1 MANQG
6 RGRSVITGDNILRRQ
21 LIRVGDER
29 FAYRPLDTSVDGIR
43 LVILEPSTTT
53 EGVLQCRLVH
63 VTFGQMPKYEA
74 LSYTWGIK
82 DPQNDILLNDK
93 TFPVRRNLRDALLQL
108 RKLDDERVLWI
119 DAICINQD
127 DIPERNQQ
135 VRNMPHI
142 YSRAQM
148 VLVWLGIANEFED
161 ICRWKDEEGYEPVS
175 SIRLND
181 KFGQFLSKMSSVDYW
196 HRVWIVQEIGKAR
209 KIRIHYGKIGVD
221 WELFIGTMRLYR
233 QNLSLQGS
241 LPLRLA
247 DLMLDKYGNGYK
259 LENLI
264 KTHQKALCED
274 VRDRIYGFTGLA
286 NDTYGRLSMD
296 YGKTPFDVWEDV
308 VRFRNAD
315 RTVSQHDILEF
326 AGFARQLLGNHLKGT
341 RENIPVNDDLP
352 IDQEV
357 HIDQEA
363 LVVNPKNELVF
374 CPARLWGRVTWVGP
388 TYDEIRGNLR
398 KVDEW
403 IASIRDH
410 VSETYL
416 QSAYEENDLLLQ
428 LLEDLDY
435 TDLEMVSPIETKI
448 RYKLD
453 YSDYGDGVN
462 TMMYV
467 KPKAPT
473 LVEEDVVYGWY
484 SEYMTEEKYLFLL
497 DLCSSDDGSN
507 SAALKPFTGIGLA
520 SVKVAR
526 GDFICCFYQKEK
538 AAVVRKHNEYGE
550 TDQFSIIGSAV
561 FPDVR
566 AMATEKMKNTKK
578 AKAKFSILNNT
589 SLKSMETINLYMD
602 IGMVYEW
609 SI

>member
-1 MANQG
+1 
-6 RGRSVITGDNILRRQ
+6 
-21 LIRVGDER
+21 
-29 FAYRPLDTSVDGIR
+29 
-43 LVILEPSTTT
+43 
-53 EGVLQCRLVH
+53 
-63 VTFGQMPKYEA
+63 
-74 LSYTWGIK
+74 
-82 DPQNDILLNDK
+82 
-93 TFPVRRNLRDALLQL
+93 
-108 RKLDDERVLWI
+108 
-119 DAICINQD
+119 
-127 DIPERNQQ
+127 
-135 VRNMPHI
+135 
-142 YSRAQM
+142 M
-148 VLVWLGIANEFED
+148 VLVWLGTANEFED
-161 ICRWKDEEGYEPVS
+161 ICRWEDEEGYEPVS

-181 KFGQFLSKMSSVDYW
+181 KFGLFLSKMSSVDYW

-209 KIRIHYGKIGVD
+209 RIRIHYGKIGVD

-233 QNLSLQGS
+233 QNFSLQGS

-296 YGKTPFDVWEDV
+296 YGKTPFDVWKDV

-326 AGFARQLLGNHLKGT
+326 AGFARQLLGNDLKGT
-341 RENIPVNDDLP
+341 RENIPVNDYLP
-352 IDQEV
+352 IVE
-357 HIDQEA
+357 EP
-363 LVVNPKNELVF
+363 LVVNPQNELVF

-403 IASIRDH
+403 IASIRDR

-435 TDLEMVSPIETKI
+435 TDLEMVLPIGTKI
-448 RYKLD
+448 RYKLG
-453 YSDYGDGVN
+453 YSDHGDGVN

-467 KPKAPT
+467 KPKVPT
-473 LVEEDVVYGWY
+473 LVEEDVAYGWY
-484 SEYMTEEKYLFLL
+484 FEDMTEEKILILL
-497 DLCSSDDGSN
+497 DLCPSDDGRN
-507 SAALKPFTGIGLA
+507 PAALKPFTGIGLA

-538 AAVVRKHNEYGE
+538 AAVVRKYNN
-550 TDQFSIIGSAV
+550 TDQFSIVGSAV

-566 AMATEKMKNTKK
+566 AMATEKMKSTKK

-589 SLKSMETINLYMD
+589 SLKRMETINLYMD